1 MQFLTIS
8 LLVFFSSIVCRAQS
22 CMGFTFKTG
31 TSYELATF
39 SGKDKPTGRIN
50 YHVDNVKTQGGS
62 TTMDITATFSEES
75 GKQRPPYTIHYT
87 CTGNELIADMSG
99 MMQGMPGLGSK
110 DMEMK
115 LKANRLAYPGK
126 LSVGSKLSDGQM
138 EADMLSGG
146 NSMMTMNMTMT
157 NRQVN
162 SQESITTPAGTFNAY
177 KITADIS
184 LDNRAMGIPIR
195 SSLKSVSYRTNEL
208 LFDVKSETYNK
219 NGKLMGYTML
229 SKIN

>member
-1 MQFLTIS
+1 
-8 LLVFFSSIVCRAQS
+8 
-22 CMGFTFKTG
+22 
-31 TSYELATF
+31 
-39 SGKDKPTGRIN
+39 
-50 YHVDNVKTQGGS
+50 
-62 TTMDITATFSEES
+62 
-75 GKQRPPYTIHYT
+75 
-87 CTGNELIADMSG
+87 
-99 MMQGMPGLGSK
+99 
-110 DMEMK
+110 
-115 LKANRLAYPGK
+115 
-126 LSVGSKLSDGQM
+126 M

-157 NRQVN
+157 NRQVD